1 MAMTDVLRL
10 KEDFIKVTDFRHD
23 LSMLRQRLEQRMRDD
38 PKTLPVEI
46 VTEGGTPM
54 AAVMPWRAWESVRE
68 VIFLMR
74 AAEDIESG
82 RVTSFPAGTS
92 AKEAL
97 AALRGRGKKPAP
109 R

>member
-23 LSMLRQRLEQRMRDD
+23 LSALRERFEKRMRDD
-38 PKTLPVEI
+38 PAILPVEI

-68 VIFLMR
+68 LVFLMR
-74 AAEDIESG
+74 AAEDIEAG
-82 RVTSFPAGTS
+82 RVTTFPNGTS
-92 AKEAL
+92 AKDAL
-97 AALRGRGKKPAP
+97 AKLRGRTKKPLL